1 MWAVVPVKEMQDAK
15 QRLAAYLEPAERRA
29 LVKAMLGDV
38 LEALASVSLLEG
50 ALVVTR
56 DPEASRCAAS
66 AGATV
71 LDEIGE
77 EGLNAALE
85 QASAHLAAQGA
96 RGIMVVP
103 GDVPSVQ
110 ASELASVLEFHQRP
124 GARVSLVSDRHG
136 LGTNCIA
143 CSPPDL
149 CRFHFGEGS
158 FAAHQEEALKRA
170 AEIRTLTPAGLQLDV
185 DTVED
190 LDALASRPL
199 DTRTGRLLEALLASS
214 AERRTAAGASL

>member
-1 MWAVVPVKEMQDAK
+1 MWAVVPVKEIQDAK
-15 QRLAAYLEPAERRA
+15 QRLAGCLGPAERRA

-38 LEALASVSLLEG
+38 LEALAAVSLLEG
-50 ALVVTR
+50 VLVVTR
-56 DPEASRCAAS
+56 DPEAARCAAS

-96 RGIMVVP
+96 RGIVVVP
-103 GDVPSVQ
+103 GDVPSFR
-110 ASELASVLEFHQRP
+110 ASELASVLEFHQGP

-136 LGTNCIA
+136 RGTNCIA

-158 FAAHQEEALKRA
+158 FAAHQAEAQKRA
-170 AEIRTLTPAGLQLDV
+170 AEIRTLSPAGLQLDV

-190 LDALASRPL
+190 LDALAAGSSGR
-199 DTRTGRLLEALLASS
+199 RTGRLLERLLVSS
-214 AERRTAAGASL
+214 SERGRAAGASG